1 MLRSLLNQIRERWY
15 FAVRR
20 YFTYLDA
27 NRIARNFAQH
37 ELDLQAQAV
46 VANIAGEKICADSG
60 MCASKNWNLTRDAKA
75 VLVNKFES
83 TTRERHDAVT
93 GLLMDLSGKP
103 IPPPIEG
110 VTSVLNVTDGKES

>member
-1 MLRSLLNQIRERWY
+1 MFGNFVHSVRERWY
-15 FAVRR
+15 FLVRR
-20 YFTYLDA
+20 YFEHLDWK
-27 NRIARNFAQH
+27 RISRNSSQYEA
-37 ELDLQAQAV
+37 DLKAQAV

-60 MCASKNWNLTRDAKA
+60 MCASKNWNLTRDVKA

-83 TTRERHDAVT
+83 TTRERHDEVT

-110 VTSVLNVTDGKES
+110 VSSVLNVGKP